1 MHICNTL
8 FGITKNV
15 FELQKTTTMCLKAK
29 NLSFQVQYNYALQ
42 LEQIPFSCKYH
53 IVLTMMFCFQ
63 IGLNSSNYLWIV
75 TQSVVGNINDKMAG
89 RDQSWSP
96 DFRGISFAMENFKDP
111 SKTDRMFCGYFVG

>member
-1 MHICNTL
+1 
-8 FGITKNV
+8 
-15 FELQKTTTMCLKAK
+15 
-29 NLSFQVQYNYALQ
+29 
-42 LEQIPFSCKYH
+42 
-53 IVLTMMFCFQ
+53 MFCFQ

-111 SKTDRMFCGYFVG
+111 SKTDRMFCGYFENVNTYYCFGFLDLGGLIDTGLYPYLIDKEYLLPSKCS